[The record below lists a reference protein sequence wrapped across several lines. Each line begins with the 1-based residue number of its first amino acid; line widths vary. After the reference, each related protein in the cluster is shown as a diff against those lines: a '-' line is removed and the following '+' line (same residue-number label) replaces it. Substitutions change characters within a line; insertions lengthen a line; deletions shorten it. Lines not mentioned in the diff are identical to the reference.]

1 MRLDENFTL
10 TNDSNNWIL
19 NYEKEGDINH
29 KTNRPT
35 LTKETWYFGKLD
47 QALNRY
53 VNEATKQ
60 SEDVNDLRVQ
70 LSRIQDTIN
79 QVVLSND

>member
-35 LTKETWYFGKLD
+35 LTKETWYFGNLN

-53 VNEATKQ
+53 VNESAKQ
-60 SEDVNDLRVQ
+60 SETVKDLQIQ
-70 LSRIQDTIN
+70 LAMIQDTIN
-79 QVVLSND
+79 FLTIKNK